1 MSVFEG
7 KVTRMFRVLLSAV
20 ASIGLVGAGILL
32 APVAASAQGASWA
45 AEAFGDESDDYSS
58 SYLKP
63 APTQRQYS
71 FGPKAFPTIMQG
83 GPQPYIP
90 PIIPRQV
97 AFSNDEPTGTILID
111 SGARRLYLTLSPEEA
126 FVYPISVGREGFD
139 WTGTEKISRVAEWP
153 NWHPPVEMRLRDPRL
168 PKKMHGGIRNPLGAV
183 ALYLG
188 DTLYRIH
195 GTNDPNTIG
204 QAASS
209 GCFRMLNG
217 HAVHLARKV
226 KVGTTVKVL
235 PRLDKAP
242 ASAQLPRSTRSASAW
257 TPTITR

>member
-1 MSVFEG
+1 
-7 KVTRMFRVLLSAV
+7 MFRVLACS
-20 ASIGLVGAGILL
+20 
-32 APVAASAQGASWA
+32 AASVFFLGLSLSVSTTAAKAEGPSWM
-45 AEAFGDESDDYSS
+45 AEAFGEEFDNYGGSS
-58 SYLKP
+58 NFRPARP
-63 APTQRQYS
+63 APPQYS

-83 GPQPYIP
+83 GPRPYIP
-90 PIIPRQV
+90 PIVPDYISF
-97 AFSNDEPTGTILID
+97 ANDEAAGTIIID
-111 SGARRLYLTLSPEEA
+111 SGARKLYLTISKTEA
-126 FVYPISVGREGFD
+126 YVYPISVGREGFD
-139 WTGTEKISRVAEWP
+139 WTGTEKVSRVARWP
-153 NWHPPVEMRLRDPRL
+153 DWHPPAEMRLRDPRL

-195 GTNDPNTIG
+195 GTNDPDTIG

-226 KVGTTVKVL
+226 KIGATVKVL
-235 PRLDKAP
+235 PSVERGP
-242 ASAQLPRSTRSASAW
+242 ASAELSGQARSATAW

>member
-1 MSVFEG
+1 MSVFEA
-7 KVTRMFRVLLSAV
+7 KVTRMFRALLSAV
-20 ASIGLVGAGILL
+20 ASISLVAAGILL
-32 APVAASAQGASWA
+32 APVAASAQGASLA
-45 AEAFGDESDDYSS
+45 AEAFGDESEDYSS

-63 APTQRQYS
+63 APAQRQYS

-97 AFSNDEPTGTILID
+97 AFANDEPTGTILID
-111 SGARRLYLTLSPEEA
+111 SGARRLYLTLSPDE
-126 FVYPISVGREGFD
+126 
-139 WTGTEKISRVAEWP
+139 VAVWP

-168 PKKMHGGIRNPLGAV
+168 AKKMLGGIKNPLGAV

-195 GTNDPNTIG
+195 GTNDPDTIG

-226 KVGTTVKVL
+226 KIGTTVKVL

-242 ASAQLPRSTRSASAW
+242 ASAQLQGSTRSASAW
-257 TPTITR
+257 KPTITR